1 MIYMP
6 NTVYINLHDINELQT
21 KIMQF
26 VDKWVH
32 EEKSPVPQREIVI
45 AMKLIGTKD
54 FTVINAINSLLKKGY
69 IRRAITIS
77 NKTYYVQ
84 LRRV

>member
-1 MIYMP
+1 MDMP
-6 NTVYINLHDINELQT
+6 KTRYADLYGVTRLQRR
-21 KIMQF
+21 IMKF

-32 EEKSPVPQREIVI
+32 EEKTPIPQKEIVK
-45 AMKLIGTKD
+45 AMKEAGTKD
-54 FTVINAINSLLKKGY
+54 FTTVNSINSLLKKGY
-69 IRRAITIS
+69 IRRAVTIS